1 MSSDEIAPVASGTS
15 GELGGFSLISDG
27 VNCAICEMWVGKEQV
42 EDHLKGQKHRL
53 NVTGDQRH
61 IGTVSGPA
69 SSSEIAAQAGQ
80 GESVRVALLSL
91 AGEEVGAINVAPDSG
106 WREIAVEVQLQF
118 RNFRAIPPA
127 DVRAATGA
135 SMAAEGV
142 QVIRRPDID

>member
-1 MSSDEIAPVASGTS
+1 MSTDEIVLVASGTS
-15 GELGGFSLISDG
+15 GQLGGLTDG
-27 VNCAICEMWVGKEQV
+27 YFCSICGMWLGKGQV
-42 EDHLKGQKHRL
+42 KDHLKGKKHRR

-61 IGTVSGPA
+61 IGTASRPA
-69 SSSEIAAQAGQ
+69 SSSEPAVQAGQ
-80 GESVRVALLSL
+80 GPGVRVALLSL
-91 AGEEVGAINVAPDSG
+91 AGEEVGAINVAPDSV

-142 QVIRRPDID
+142 QVMRRPDID